1 MTAND
6 KTLDGFLVNYTVGI
20 TQTNLFGVTF
30 AQGATF
36 DGATGFTY
44 KEIIRV
50 YLVGN
55 T

>member
-1 MTAND
+1 MTINE
-6 KTLDGFLVNYTVGI
+6 KTLDGFLTNYTVGI
-20 TQTNLFGVTF
+20 TQTNFLGVTF
-30 AQGATF
+30 SDGATF
-36 DGATGFTY
+36 DGATGFSY